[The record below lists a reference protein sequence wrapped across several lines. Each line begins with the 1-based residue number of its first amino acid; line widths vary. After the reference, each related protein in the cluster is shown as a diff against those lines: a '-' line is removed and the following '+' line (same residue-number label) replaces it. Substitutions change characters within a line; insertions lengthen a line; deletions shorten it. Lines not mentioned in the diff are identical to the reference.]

1 MDVDEEAEKLPPF
14 PQIIVLKH
22 DQQQQY
28 YIVVEK
34 DVLLESDG
42 IEGSILDL
50 IGAYFTF
57 DISYPK
63 KLYPVLLFIQHVML
77 NIVDKQRVPNNVTIL
92 RSSLVRDATIQT
104 I

>member
-22 DQQQQY
+22 DQQQY

-34 DVLLESDG
+34 NVLLESDG

-77 NIVDKQRVPNNVTIL
+77 NIVD
-92 RSSLVRDATIQT
+92 
-104 I
+104 

>member
-22 DQQQQY
+22 CQQQQY

-34 DVLLESDG
+34 NVLLE
-42 IEGSILDL
+42 IEGSIVDL

-63 KLYPVLLFIQHVML
+63 KLHPVLLFIQHIML

-92 RSSLVRDATIQT
+92 RSSLL
-104 I
+104 

>member
-22 DQQQQY
+22 CQQQQY

-34 DVLLESDG
+34 NVLESDG
-42 IEGSILDL
+42 VEESILDL

-63 KLYPVLLFIQHVML
+63 KLYPVLLFIQHIML

-92 RSSLVRDATIQT
+92 RSCLV
-104 I
+104 

>member
-14 PQIIVLKH
+14 PQIIVLNH
-22 DQQQQY
+22 DQQQ

-34 DVLLESDG
+34 DVLLESVG

-77 NIVDKQRVPNNVTIL
+77 NIVNKQRVPNNVTIL

>member
-1 MDVDEEAEKLPPF
+1 MDVAEEAEKLPPF

-22 DQQQQY
+22 CQQQQY

-34 DVLLESDG
+34 NVLESDG
-42 IEGSILDL
+42 VEESILDL

-63 KLYPVLLFIQHVML
+63 KLYPVLLFIQHIML

-92 RSSLVRDATIQT
+92 RSCLV
-104 I
+104 

>member
-14 PQIIVLKH
+14 PQIIVLNH
-22 DQQQQY
+22 DQQQ

-34 DVLLESDG
+34 NVLLESDG
-42 IEGSILDL
+42 IKGSILDL